1 MELKRKNINMEITNI
16 KNLLERLQ
24 RGHQTS
30 RNTDYNGNKIQPNK
44 RDNINGFES
53 TDIGY

>member
-1 MELKRKNINMEITNI
+1 MEIANI

-24 RGHQTS
+24 RGLQAS